1 MIGNVGLHKTYKKIL
16 MYMYIMPFA
25 NDALPELFTKFLNI
39 ATIQHVS
46 LTEHKYSNEMWYKR
60 TLLQCS
66 LSICTR
72 ESRCR
77 FFV

>member
-1 MIGNVGLHKTYKKIL
+1 MVGNVGLHKTYKRIL

-46 LTEHKYSNEMWYKR
+46 LTEH
-60 TLLQCS
+60 
-66 LSICTR
+66 
-72 ESRCR
+72 
-77 FFV
+77 